1 MNEIYR
7 NGSSA
12 NIPPLKFTAPSMT
25 SVLEQLNV
33 INGILFIPLSQ
44 KDLENL
50 KAEVARR
57 HQLQEANRNRD
68 KAEEQPM
75 APEPEPEPEP
85 ERAVEDMGSPQT
97 AKEGPSSL
105 NLQG

>member
-1 MNEIYR
+1 M
-7 NGSSA
+7 
-12 NIPPLKFTAPSMT
+12 F
-25 SVLEQLNV
+25 
-33 INGILFIPLSQ
+33 SQ

-75 APEPEPEPEP
+75 APEPEPEPE
-85 ERAVEDMGSPQT
+85 RAVEDMGFPQT

>member
-1 MNEIYR
+1 M
-7 NGSSA
+7 A
-12 NIPPLKFTAPSMT
+12 

-57 HQLQEANRNRD
+57 HQLQEASRNRD
-68 KAEEQPM
+68 KAEEPM
-75 APEPEPEPEP
+75 ATEPEPD
-85 ERAVEDMGSPQT
+85 RALEGMGSPQT
-97 AKEGPSSL
+97 AKEGPSLS
-105 NLQG
+105 LQG

>member
-1 MNEIYR
+1 M
-7 NGSSA
+7 S
-12 NIPPLKFTAPSMT
+12 
-25 SVLEQLNV
+25 
-33 INGILFIPLSQ
+33 
-44 KDLENL
+44 L

-75 APEPEPEPEP
+75 APEPEPEPE
-85 ERAVEDMGSPQT
+85 RAVEDMGSPQT

>member
-1 MNEIYR
+1 M
-7 NGSSA
+7 
-12 NIPPLKFTAPSMT
+12 F
-25 SVLEQLNV
+25 
-33 INGILFIPLSQ
+33 SQ

-68 KAEEQPM
+68 KAEEPR
-75 APEPEPEPEP
+75 ATEPEPET
-85 ERAVEDMGSPQT
+85 ALEDMGSPQT
-97 AKEGPSSL
+97 AKEGSSSL